1 MHRKLSKTYD
11 SAIDKTP
18 STTVSK
24 NQIFT
29 IVSIQITSLECS
41 KRNIL
46 VIYELNLQYFRG
58 KHFLL

>member
-11 SAIDKTP
+11 SAIDKAP
-18 STTVSK
+18 STIVSK

-29 IVSIQITSLECS
+29 IVSIQITSLECR

-58 KHFLL
+58 THFLL